1 MSWIFFILRYDGVLM
16 KICLE
21 TKNVLEIMNDSNF
34 TVAGRITSFLYFSQI
49 LLKGILKIY
58 KYEQHAYCPN
68 IMYQKPL
75 PETSPKFRF

>member
-1 MSWIFFILRYDGVLM
+1 M

-58 KYEQHAYCPN
+58 KYEHLVSIDLVKLLIKYTK
-68 IMYQKPL
+68 M
-75 PETSPKFRF
+75 

>member
-21 TKNVLEIMNDSNF
+21 TKNVLEIMNDSNL
-34 TVAGRITSFLYFSQI
+34 TVAGRITNFLYFSQV

-58 KYEQHAYCPN
+58 KYEHLVSIDLVKLLIKYTK
-68 IMYQKPL
+68 M
-75 PETSPKFRF
+75 

>member
-34 TVAGRITSFLYFSQI
+34 TVAGRIISFLYFSQI

-58 KYEQHAYCPN
+58 KYEHLVSIDLVKLLIKYTK
-68 IMYQKPL
+68 M
-75 PETSPKFRF
+75 

>member
-58 KYEQHAYCPN
+58 KYEHLVSIDLVKLLIKYTK
-68 IMYQKPL
+68 M
-75 PETSPKFRF
+75 